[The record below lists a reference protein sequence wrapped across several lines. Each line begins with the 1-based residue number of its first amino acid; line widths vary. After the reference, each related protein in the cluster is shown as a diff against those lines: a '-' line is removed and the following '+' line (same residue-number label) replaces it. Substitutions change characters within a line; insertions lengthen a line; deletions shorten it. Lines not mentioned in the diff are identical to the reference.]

1 MPEKEFNW
9 GSVYFCVLP
18 LSGGGGGGG
27 GGVAK
32 NNKIVSVLER
42 HLSV

>member
-1 MPEKEFNW
+1 M
-9 GSVYFCVLP
+9 YFCVLP

-27 GGVAK
+27 GLAK
-32 NNKIVSVLER
+32 NNKNVSVLER

>member
-9 GSVYFCVLP
+9 GSVCIFVFYLFP
-18 LSGGGGGGG
+18 GGGL
-27 GGVAK
+27 AK
-32 NNKIVSVLER
+32 NNKNVSVLER

>member
-9 GSVYFCVLP
+9 GSVCIFVFYLFL
-18 LSGGGGGGG
+18 GGGGGGG
-27 GGVAK
+27 LAK
-32 NNKIVSVLER
+32 KINVSVLER